1 MSSQDASGRGDETMR
16 AADSDRN
23 QVVDILREALDEGRL
38 SLPEYDERVATAYRS
53 VTYADLNA
61 LLSDLPRTR
70 PEGVLAIPAPKKPAR
85 VEPPAEER
93 SHRMP
98 LAMMILWTIWGGIV
112 AINVAVWL
120 IVGVTAAWVY
130 PWPLWLLVPGA
141 GLLGVNI
148 GIDWIRNHRH
158 QP

>member
-1 MSSQDASGRGDETMR
+1 MSSQGANERGDESMR

-38 SLPEYDERVATAYRS
+38 TLPEYDERVATAYRS
-53 VTYADLNA
+53 VTYADLNS
-61 LLSDLPRTR
+61 LLGDLPRTR
-70 PEGVLAIPAPKKPAR
+70 PEGVLAIPAPKRPAR
-85 VEPPAEER
+85 IGPPEDAAG
-93 SHRMP
+93 HRMP
-98 LAMMILWTIWGGIV
+98 LAMMILWTIWGAVV

-120 IVGVTAAWVY
+120 IVSLTDKWVY

-148 GIDWIRNHRH
+148 GIDWIRSHRH
-158 QP
+158 N